1 MPNTSDLNEARGLS
15 AIRPLLWNP
24 EIKLYLKNSE
34 TYQSSKRVGRIAL
47 LASVVLDIIGVIAI
61 IYAVTSGFSILFGI
75 AAFIV
80 SAALMPVW
88 IKAAKTRF
96 AELRKAQQVLGVSNE
111 QLRESYIRK

>member
-1 MPNTSDLNEARGLS
+1 MNEARGISTL
-15 AIRPLLWNP
+15 RPLLWNP

-34 TYQSSKRVGRIAL
+34 VYQRSKRVGRIAL
-47 LASVVLDIIGVIAI
+47 LASVLLDIFGVIAI
-61 IYAVTSGFSILFGI
+61 IYAVTSDFSIVYGI
-75 AAFIV
+75 AAFVI

-96 AELRKAQQVLGVSNE
+96 AELRKAQQVLGVTNE